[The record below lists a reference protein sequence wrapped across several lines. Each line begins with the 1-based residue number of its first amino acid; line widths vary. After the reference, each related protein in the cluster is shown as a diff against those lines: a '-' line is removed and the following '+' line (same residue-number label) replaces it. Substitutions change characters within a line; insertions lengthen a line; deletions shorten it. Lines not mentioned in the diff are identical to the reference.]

1 MFFFQANQ
9 ITFEHSNE
17 NRSIFKARACAVTNN
32 QLPLAEAGLF
42 PLLRHHGRICTGH
55 LPCILKCERTYM
67 ETNLKTVKESAI
79 WSLTPSLTSNTFHN
93 HPLWAIFLPYF
104 RYSTGAGMQLTLI
117 RASLQTNSSP
127 IREYQYG
134 LYRVLCIPSVFSSIT
149 FSEESLTC
157 IEGNLNWSLNTL
169 LFCRIERTSQNTEK
183 PDST

>member
-1 MFFFQANQ
+1 MFFFFQANQ

-79 WSLTPSLTSNTFHN
+79 
-93 HPLWAIFLPYF
+93 
-104 RYSTGAGMQLTLI
+104 
-117 RASLQTNSSP
+117 
-127 IREYQYG
+127 
-134 LYRVLCIPSVFSSIT
+134 
-149 FSEESLTC
+149 
-157 IEGNLNWSLNTL
+157 
-169 LFCRIERTSQNTEK
+169 
-183 PDST
+183 